1 MRAEGKRKIRGK
13 TMFKKTLVVIGAL
26 ALVYACTLFWMVN
39 KRTENAAAAAE
50 PDKPEVLT
58 VWYWDDSL
66 VELFEGFAE
75 GRENLSINYVNVP
88 NYEYAEK
95 LRSSISF
102 SEELPDICL
111 LQDKFAGDF
120 LNLDIWEDLE
130 SEAYGLDR
138 NTLPK
143 DCLPYI
149 TSKSGTV
156 VAAPYNLAAS
166 GLAYRSGM
174 MERVFGLSEPE
185 EVDRAFTSW
194 EELIERGAEYKK
206 TALEPFFL
214 FSSLGDVATVL
225 YNQTEKPY
233 VENDRLVEPERFLD
247 YFRILHSLYEERL
260 VDDMSQCSKEWYDE
274 FEKGRF
280 LFSPWSMWLTQN
292 KTFSKNDKN
301 DWKLMIPPEG
311 SYKWGG
317 CVCAIPSA
325 GTHKETAWEFV
336 KYMALSEEGA
346 KANKEVSC
354 SQFLCWKQDTAD
366 ASYQSLKLEGFGD
379 FNVGEYYFN
388 SLLPGMYTRELS
400 PYDSA
405 VDVAY
410 HTAVKAISHEG
421 GLTPEQS
428 YQTFLQLLHKAVPAI
443 QMDGKGESPSGIEQ

>member
-1 MRAEGKRKIRGK
+1 ML
-13 TMFKKTLVVIGAL
+13 KKTLAVIGAL
-26 ALVYACTLFWMVN
+26 VLIYAVVLFFMVN
-39 KRTENAAAAAE
+39 KKTAPSGQVPAQAE
-50 PDKPEVLT
+50 KEVLT

-66 VELFEGFAE
+66 VELFDRFAKD
-75 GRENLSINYVNVP
+75 RENLSINYINVP

-120 LNLDIWEDLE
+120 LDLDLWEDLE

-138 NTLPK
+138 NRLPE

-149 TSKSGTV
+149 TSDEGKII
-156 VAAPYNLAAS
+156 AAPYNLAAS

-174 MERVFGLSEPE
+174 MERVFGLTEPE
-185 EVDRAFTSW
+185 QVDRAFSSW
-194 EELIERGAEYKK
+194 EELIGRGAEYKK
-206 TALEPFFL
+206 NALEPFFL

-225 YNQTEKPY
+225 YNQTERAY
-233 VENDRLVEPERFLD
+233 VEDDRLVEPERFLE
-247 YFRILHSLYEERL
+247 YFRILHSLYDERL

-280 LFSPWSMWLTQN
+280 LFSPWSLWLTQN
-292 KTFSKNDKN
+292 KTFSRNQEN
-301 DWKLMIPPEG
+301 DWKLMVPPEG

-317 CVCAIPSA
+317 CVCTIPSSS
-325 GTHKETAWEFV
+325 GHKETAWEFIR
-336 KYMALSEEGA
+336 YMALSEEGA
-346 KANKEVSC
+346 MANKEVSC
-354 SQFLCWKQDTAD
+354 AQFLCWKEDTAD
-366 ASYQSLKLEGFGD
+366 EAYESLRLEGFGEFD
-379 FNVGEYYFN
+379 VGEYYFN
-388 SLLPGMYTRELS
+388 SLLPDMHTRDLS

-421 GLTPEQS
+421 GATPEES
-428 YQTFLQLLHKAVPAI
+428 YQAFLELLHKAVPAI
-443 QMDGKGESPSGIEQ
+443 QMDGAGVRPEGMGQQ